1 MLLPLAVA
9 SGAGSTGAGG
19 LAPLLLLLLLV
30 QLPPLPLLMRP
41 APLLALLLLQ
51 WSTYPPTAFVGMQN
65 DAATRD
71 RIQDQLDVLVAA
83 GTPAA
88 AISMPQR
95 PLYWPCFFSDQA
107 ADIPV
112 DLSGRTVSALQE
124 VGGRGSGKWA
134 GGGTPG
140 RVG

>member
-1 MLLPLAVA
+1 LLP
-9 SGAGSTGAGG
+9 
-19 LAPLLLLLLLV
+19 PP
-30 QLPPLPLLMRP
+30 PPLQLLKRL
-41 APLLALLLLQ
+41 APLLALLPLQ

-88 AISMPQR
+88 AISVPQR
-95 PLYWPCFFSDQA
+95 PIYWPCFFSDQA

-124 VGGRGSGKWA
+124 VGGRVGQGA
-134 GGGTPG
+134 RQAG
-140 RVG
+140 RVGRAGGKPPLLADLS